1 MPLLYNLCQYRN
13 FGTCQSVQIQRT
25 QTFTFLSH
33 YIDCQPIK
41 ASKGRF
47 WAKKSNLFQAILQ
60 DDQLPGRD
68 HLHEVSAVEGGFEN
82 VDRNFAEAFRIEL
95 VEQLPPLVLHRHR
108 AEQLFVVVIVE
119 LFGAV
124 VILLRNRL

>member
-1 MPLLYNLCQYRN
+1 MGATKVTLTIEILGLANQFKFNEPRHLPSCLTILTAN
-13 FGTCQSVQIQRT
+13 QSRPQ
-25 QTFTFLSH
+25 
-33 YIDCQPIK
+33 K
-41 ASKGRF
+41 E
-47 WAKKSNLFQAILQ
+47 AKKSNLFQSILQ